1 MEKLINLIYAPVQ
14 NWTDDNK
21 AAFEELFGSP
31 NGRFPSNAKSLVKVR
46 APKMSP
52 GEGVSFA
59 AYLHQSNPDSG
70 VYGGMSFVIFPIEG
84 KPALVA
90 MGIGTQGLSPDETI
104 LSRPGHTRKI
114 GAICDWLNSEFGEG
128 KLIAWAKQDPTRIDI
143 DIPNNIKNMFS
154 DYQTIFTRYGK
165 VLYAFFVPDNN
176 REKTK
181 LAVKAF
187 LDLMFAERGF
197 APLTSQLI
205 DSQKISDSY
214 FDMILPSINDGEIE
228 TLLDNRRFVIL
239 EGPPG
244 TGKTRLAL
252 ELLKGKYKGNGA
264 SIQFHPNTT
273 YENFIGGLS
282 PIENQ
287 SGLGFSFKPKRGYLM
302 EAVCKA
308 LENPNKQY
316 LLHIDEINRAD
327 LAKVL
332 GEAIFLFESNNLGDR
347 KIKLAYDFNE
357 PIGTNL
363 ELPNNLHI
371 IGTMNSSDRS
381 IAILDIAIRR
391 RFAFV
396 KLWPKYNIVQSQA
409 CPLMQD
415 AFRNLLWI
423 FIEYA
428 NDESLNL
435 MPGHA
440 YFLESDE
447 LKAKQQLK
455 TSLLPLLY
463 EYLAQGYISG
473 FSEQILAYAQWLR
486 SL

>member
-1 MEKLINLIYAPVQ
+1 MKKLIDLIYGNVQ

-21 AAFEELFGSP
+21 IAFDDLFGVP
-31 NGRFPSNAKSLVKVR
+31 NGRFPSNAKNQVKVR
-46 APKMSP
+46 APKMSQ
-52 GEGVSFA
+52 GEGVTFA

-70 VYGGMSFVIFPIEG
+70 VYGGMSFVIFPVEG

-90 MGIGTQGLSPDETI
+90 MGIGTQGLSPDEEI
-104 LSRPGHTRKI
+104 LSRPGHSRKI
-114 GAICDWLNSEFGEG
+114 GAICDWVNAGFGEG

-143 DIPNNIKNMFS
+143 DIPSNIKAKFS
-154 DYQTIFTRYGK
+154 DYQSVFNRYGK
-165 VLYAFFVPDNN
+165 VLYAFFIPDEN
-176 REKTK
+176 RDKTEFV
-181 LAVKAF
+181 VKAF

-197 APLTSQLI
+197 EPLISQMS
-205 DSQKISDSY
+205 DSQEIKNSY
-214 FDMILPSINDGEIE
+214 FKKILPSITDNEIE

-252 ELLKGKYKGNGA
+252 KLLEGKYKGNGI

-287 SGLGFSFKPKRGYLM
+287 SGLGFSFKPKRGSLM
-302 EAVCKA
+302 EAIQKA
-308 LENPNKQY
+308 SESPDKQY

-332 GEAIFLFESNNLGDR
+332 GEAIFLFESNENGDR
-347 KIKLAYDFNE
+347 NINLAYDFNE
-357 PIGTNL
+357 PIGSNL
-363 ELPNNLHI
+363 KLPNNLHI

-396 KLWPKYNIVQSQA
+396 KLWPKIEVVQSHS
-409 CPLMQD
+409 CLLMQN
-415 AFRNLLWI
+415 AFRDLLSI

-428 NDESLNL
+428 NDEAQNL

-440 YFLESDE
+440 YFLESVE
-447 LKAKQQLK
+447 TKAIQQLK

-473 FSEQILAYAQWLR
+473 FSEQILAYTQWLK

>member
-1 MEKLINLIYAPVQ
+1 MEKLINLIYNPVE
-14 NWTDDNK
+14 NWTDYNK
-21 AAFEELFGSP
+21 AAFEELFGTPS
-31 NGRFPSNAKSLVKVR
+31 GRFPSNAKNLVKVR
-46 APKMSP
+46 APKMSQ
-52 GEGVSFA
+52 GDGVSFA

-90 MGIGTQGLSPDETI
+90 MGIGTQGLSPDEEI

-143 DIPNNIKNMFS
+143 DVPNNIKNMFS
-154 DYQTIFTRYGK
+154 DYQTIFSRYGK
-165 VLYAFFVPDNN
+165 VLYAFFVPDDN
-176 REKTK
+176 REKTEI
-181 LAVKAF
+181 AVKAF

-197 APLTSQLI
+197 TPLTSQFV
-205 DSQKISDSY
+205 DSQKISSSY
-214 FDMILPSINDGEIE
+214 LNMILPSINESEIE
-228 TLLDNRRFVIL
+228 TLLDDRRYVIL

-252 ELLKGKYKGNGA
+252 DLLKRKYGGNGA

-282 PIENQ
+282 PIENK

-302 EAVCKA
+302 EAVCRA
-308 LENPNKQY
+308 NNYPDKQY

-332 GEAIFLFESNNLGDR
+332 GEAIFLFESNNDGDR
-347 KIKLAYDFNE
+347 KINLAYDFEE
-357 PIGTNL
+357 PIGSNL

-391 RFAFV
+391 RFAFI
-396 KLWPKYNIVQSQA
+396 KLWPKNEVVKSKA
-409 CPLMQD
+409 CPLMQN
-415 AFRNLLWI
+415 AFRDLLTI

-428 NDESLNL
+428 NDEALNL

-447 LKAKQQLK
+447 AKAIQQLK

-463 EYLAQGYISG
+463 EYLAQGYIAG
-473 FSEQILAYAQWLR
+473 FSEHILAYIQWLK